1 MGEKRRHEVGK
12 ASCKEGSRS
21 SFNSRVSSAPAPTCT
36 PHSDLP
42 GGSAA
47 GRTST
52 GAGAQ
57 GGEGEGRLDSGHSPL
72 GSDSPGT
79 HHTLGSVGAGGVKR
93 GARAEGQEHG

>member
-1 MGEKRRHEVGK
+1 MERRKQQQLQLQSKLCPSPPLH
-12 ASCKEGSRS
+12 
-21 SFNSRVSSAPAPTCT
+21 T
-36 PHSDLP
+36 PHWPLGSDLP

-52 GAGAQ
+52 GAGAR

-79 HHTLGSVGAGGVKR
+79 LHTLGSVGAGGVKR
-93 GARAEGQEHG
+93 GARAEDQEHG

>member
-1 MGEKRRHEVGK
+1 MERRKQQQLQPQCKRCPSPPLH
-12 ASCKEGSRS
+12 S
-21 SFNSRVSSAPAPTCT
+21 PHWLL
-36 PHSDLP
+36 HSDLP

-52 GAGAQ
+52 GAGDRGA
-57 GGEGEGRLDSGHSPL
+57 EGEGRLDSGHSPL

-79 HHTLGSVGAGGVKR
+79 LHTLGSVGAGGVKR